1 MGLVKIN
8 LLAASLD
15 NNALYLS
22 LFNIIILWKSNLN
35 PNFAKLAEAYGMWGK
50 EISSADQLVPAL
62 EEAFSLDG
70 PALIAVPVDYDENRK
85 LTARLGEIE
94 IPS

>member
-1 MGLVKIN
+1 
-8 LLAASLD
+8 
-15 NNALYLS
+15 
-22 LFNIIILWKSNLN
+22 
-35 PNFAKLAEAYGMWGK
+35 MWGK

-70 PALIAVPVDYDENRK
+70 PALIAVPDYDENRK